1 MDCSEG
7 HCKSCK
13 GMILGLIGVLILI
26 NAFVWPQWSGV
37 DGWMAFF
44 GFLLIFVGIGKS
56 LMPGCGCH
64 NDGACCQSETPK
76 AVVKEAKKKR

>member
-1 MDCSEG
+1 
-7 HCKSCK
+7 
-13 GMILGLIGVLILI
+13 
-26 NAFVWPQWSGV
+26 
-37 DGWMAFF
+37 MAFF

>member
-26 NAFVWPQWSGV
+26 NAFVWP
-37 DGWMAFF
+37 
-44 GFLLIFVGIGKS
+44 
-56 LMPGCGCH
+56 
-64 NDGACCQSETPK
+64 
-76 AVVKEAKKKR
+76 